1 MASII
6 RATLRLTGAVSQS
19 WGASIMRILIVDD
32 EPRHLRG
39 MVNLIGRLRPEDQVV
54 AVQDGLSAMEM
65 VKAHRPE
72 AILTDI
78 RMPGMDGLEFLERLK
93 LEGIRTKVVM
103 VSAYNLFEYAQKA
116 VHYGAYDYLLK
127 PVEIDQVADV
137 LSRID
142 LLLTAEQRQRR
153 EEEEMQ
159 HRLKLASSAYLNRLM
174 LSWLNGSASLAEL
187 AELDGYDWL
196 RESGVAVYSELN
208 SCQDS
213 GERQDSGV
221 FIRALEQAWG
231 RWGKPSPFP

>member
-1 MASII
+1 
-6 RATLRLTGAVSQS
+6 
-19 WGASIMRILIVDD
+19 MRILIVDD

-54 AVQDGLSAMEM
+54 AVKDGLSAMEM
-65 VKAHRPE
+65 VRAHRPE

-93 LEGIRTKVVM
+93 LEAIRTRVVM

-187 AELDGYDWL
+187 NELDGYDGL
-196 RESGVAVYSELN
+196 RESGVAVYS
-208 SCQDS
+208 S
-213 GERQDSGV
+213 
-221 FIRALEQAWG
+221 
-231 RWGKPSPFP
+231 